1 MTCKN
6 NRSRGFGFVTYQSAE
21 ECTRAFEEMNGECCM
36 FCPAHARA
44 GGPLAGG
51 GGALWLADPLSGA
64 PGWARAESGGETRA
78 VRAAGAMQ
86 GDRAQA
92 PLACASDAA
101 AGEAQQQPAD
111 QKERARQL
119 LMRFSAEIALVVFE
133 AKLGSAV
140 LDSPRLTAEEFA
152 NVPFD
157 VLSDEFVEA
166 AGKSYSPD
174 AVLGHLS
181 TLSGCSGS
189 RS

>member
-1 MTCKN
+1 MGAGKIW
-6 NRSRGFGFVTYQSAE
+6 RRKPGS
-21 ECTRAFEEMNGECCM
+21 
-36 FCPAHARA
+36 CPAAGLCPARA
-44 GGPLAGG
+44 GGHLAGG
-51 GGALWLADPLSGA
+51 GRALWLADPLSGA
-64 PGWARAESGGETRA
+64 PGWARAKSGGETRA

-101 AGEAQQQPAD
+101 AGEAQPQPAD
-111 QKERARQL
+111 QTERARQL

-133 AKLGSAV
+133 TKPGSAV

>member
-1 MTCKN
+1 
-6 NRSRGFGFVTYQSAE
+6 
-21 ECTRAFEEMNGECCM
+21 
-36 FCPAHARA
+36 
-44 GGPLAGG
+44 
-51 GGALWLADPLSGA
+51 
-64 PGWARAESGGETRA
+64 
-78 VRAAGAMQ
+78 MQ

-92 PLACASDAA
+92 PLARASDAA
-101 AGEAQQQPAD
+101 AGEAQPQPAD
-111 QKERARQL
+111 QTERARQL

-133 AKLGSAV
+133 AKPGSAV